1 MIPLLF
7 SGKYQEDYRGGYS
20 GYGYR
25 SYSFHGGGKVP
36 FGDLRIVSS
45 IYI

>member
-1 MIPLLF
+1 MRKCEDSLHF

-25 SYSFHGGGKVP
+25 SYSFPGGGKVLS
-36 FGDLRIVSS
+36 GTYGL
-45 IYI
+45 